1 MASKLDPTHA
11 PAFGVRVV
19 APDMLA
25 LSGALTFATA
35 QHVLAEAQAAV
46 ARQRPATLDLAGVD
60 RADSAG
66 LACVLTIL
74 ADASQVGS
82 RLKVM
87 HLPAGMRALA
97 RVSDVEAILA
107 D

>member
-11 PAFGVRVV
+11 PAFGVRAE
-19 APDMLA
+19 APDTLA

-35 QHVLAEAQAAV
+35 QHVLAEARAAF
-46 ARQRPATLDLAGVD
+46 ARQRPVTLDLAGVD

-74 ADASQVGS
+74 ADASQGGP
-82 RLKVM
+82 RLKVA
-87 HLPAGMRALA
+87 HVPDGMRALA
-97 RVSDVEAILA
+97 RVSDVEAILT
-107 D
+107 